1 MCGAVAISDSRPSA
15 GKPSS
20 GDFLDWLCIL
30 QMALVSTG
38 CYGCLALQSKY
49 VSTKYPRLTFTNL
62 NINAQFVFGLLLLPF
77 FIHEYGN
84 FTHTSNLIIFMGT
97 VANLLGCISA
107 AYAFRFGIATRVQS
121 LIIGVIFMILLLA

>member
-1 MCGAVAISDSRPSA
+1 M
-15 GKPSS
+15 SS
-20 GDFLDWLCIL
+20 IVGFLDWLCIL
-30 QMALVSTG
+30 TMALVSTG
-38 CYGCLALQSKY
+38 CYGCLGLQSKY

-77 FIHEYGN
+77 FVYEYGN

-107 AYAFRFGIATRVQS
+107 AYAFRFGMASRVQS
-121 LIIGVIFMILLLA
+121 LIVAVIFMILLLA